1 MQFREFNLRIIIIN
15 CLKFNIVNVKGTFI
29 NVVANSV
36 FDFYVSARENFQGST
51 LVYYVFCINFISLLL
66 CVIEPKIFT
75 GRGPELNDYQATNCH
90 NNILSTDVLVVKA
103 SKYFT

>member
-51 LVYYVFCINFISLLL
+51 LVYCFMFFVLILFPYCSVLLNQRYSRAE
-66 CVIEPKIFT
+66 V
-75 GRGPELNDYQATNCH
+75 LN
-90 NNILSTDVLVVKA
+90 
-103 SKYFT
+103 